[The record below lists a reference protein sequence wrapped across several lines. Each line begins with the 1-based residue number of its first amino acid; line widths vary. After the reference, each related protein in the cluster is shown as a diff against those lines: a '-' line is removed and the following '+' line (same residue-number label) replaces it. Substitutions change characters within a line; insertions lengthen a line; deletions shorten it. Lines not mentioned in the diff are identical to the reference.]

1 MVEVK
6 IEAIVV
12 VWAILVLEVALVV
25 EVTEFRV
32 LEVIV
37 LVMIFEPD
45 VFVVTNVVAELTV
58 LFSVVVVLSIETVK
72 DKF

>member
-1 MVEVK
+1 MVEVE

-37 LVMIFEPD
+37 FVVIFEPD

-58 LFSVVVVLSIETVK
+58 LFSVVVVLSIVTV
-72 DKF
+72 

>member
-1 MVEVK
+1 MVEVE

-37 LVMIFEPD
+37 LVVIFEPD
-45 VFVVTNVVAELTV
+45 VFVVTNVVAELTE
-58 LFSVVVVLSIETVK
+58 LFSVVVVLSIVTV
-72 DKF
+72 

>member
-1 MVEVK
+1 MVEVE

-12 VWAILVLEVALVV
+12 VGAILVLEVALVV

-37 LVMIFEPD
+37 LVLIFEPD

-58 LFSVVVVLSIETVK
+58 LFSVVVVLSIVTV
-72 DKF
+72 

>member
-37 LVMIFEPD
+37 LVVIFEPD

-58 LFSVVVVLSIETVK
+58 LFSVVVVLSIVTV
-72 DKF
+72 

>member
-1 MVEVK
+1 MVEVE

-37 LVMIFEPD
+37 LVVIFEPD

-58 LFSVVVVLSIETVK
+58 LFSVVVVLSIVTV
-72 DKF
+72 

>member
-1 MVEVK
+1 MVEVE

-12 VWAILVLEVALVV
+12 VWAILVLKVGLVV
-25 EVTEFRV
+25 EVSEFRV

-58 LFSVVVVLSIETVK
+58 LFSVVVVLSIVTV
-72 DKF
+72 